1 MTVSSISKRA
11 QRCSI
16 RRVAKFRVRA
26 MPEADRDAAA
36 GSSSDPWQGFRPLSS
51 TPLPPEVEEYQLK
64 KLAEARALSDE
75 LWSNDREAWNNAAS
89 RANSSKLS
97 ISVSAPGPHVPC
109 TCDCE
114 CIFYETWS
122 VILTFRIRALPASPL
137 ACLALLHDADLIVLP
152 KWQWMLF

>member
-1 MTVSSISKRA
+1 MFRDGAATVIDTA
-11 QRCSI
+11 
-16 RRVAKFRVRA
+16 RREVQSDA
-26 MPEADRDAAA
+26 MLEADRDAAA

-97 ISVSAPGPHVPC
+97 IV
-109 TCDCE
+109 
-114 CIFYETWS
+114 
-122 VILTFRIRALPASPL
+122 TFL
-137 ACLALLHDADLIVLP
+137 
-152 KWQWMLF
+152 